1 MSKTCLSTEL
11 SSPPG
16 GPYSQIV
23 IHDGLVYLAGSTPH
37 RPGSGDLV
45 DGDFDEQAR
54 RAFDNLQALAV
65 AAGTDLANA
74 LKVTVYLRDMANFP
88 AMNDL
93 FGKYMG
99 DRPPV
104 RTTIPVNLPGFEIE
118 IDAILAAA

>member
-1 MSKTCLSTEL
+1 
-11 SSPPG
+11 
-16 GPYSQIV
+16 V

-104 RTTIPVNLPGFEIE
+104 RTTIPVDLPGFEIE